1 MPDISMCASEQCPS
15 RDTCYRH
22 TATPGEY
29 QSWADYEATREGR
42 DRCEKCT
49 SFGIIRLGRELIF

>member
-1 MPDISMCASEQCPS
+1 MCASEQCPS

-42 DRCEKCT
+42 DRCYHY
-49 SFGIIRLGRELIF
+49 RERRPKPEAYKD